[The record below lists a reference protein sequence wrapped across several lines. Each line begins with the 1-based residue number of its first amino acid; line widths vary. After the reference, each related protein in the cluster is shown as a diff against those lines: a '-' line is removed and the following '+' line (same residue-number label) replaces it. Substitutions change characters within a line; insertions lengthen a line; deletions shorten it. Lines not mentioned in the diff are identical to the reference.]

1 MHNIPQVPFGNS
13 DLSVTRL
20 ISGGNPLCANSHFT
34 PELNE
39 EMREYFTAEQTAEF
53 LLHCERQGINA
64 WQYDHTDK
72 VLEAIDIARGKGSGM
87 QLICLHAERGHDLP
101 LDEVMKSQPIAIVHH
116 GGVTDGLF
124 RAGKYE
130 QVRDFVK
137 KVKDAGALAG
147 VYETSDQ
154 GFPECIA
161 AFRSVGEKVGAQ
173 DLPVIRRQ
181 REAVIAAGIEKAV
194 LGWIDQIVKSES
206 AVLASNTS
214 SIPITQ
220 IAMAT
225 SRPHAV
231 VGMHF
236 FNPAT
241 IMPLVE
247 VISTVLTDDAT
258 ADSAAVF
265 AAATLGKT
273 VVRAGD
279 RAGFIVNKLLCP
291 YIFEAIR
298 MYEEGFATREDIDAA
313 MVAGAGYP
321 MGPLTLSDLIG
332 NDTMLAV
339 SESFMAEY
347 QDPRYAAPPLLRR
360 MVEAGH
366 LGRKSGKGFYDY
378 G

>member
-1 MHNIPQVPFGNS
+1 MSI
-13 DLSVTRL
+13 TRVG
-20 ISGGNPLCANSHFT
+20 IVGGGQMGGGIAELCA
-34 PELNE
+34 
-39 EMREYFTAEQTAEF
+39 
-53 LLHCERQGINA
+53 
-64 WQYDHTDK
+64 K
-72 VLEAIDIARGKGSGM
+72 
-87 QLICLHAERGHDLP
+87 
-101 LDEVMKSQPIAIVHH
+101 
-116 GGVTDGLF
+116 
-124 RAGKYE
+124 
-130 QVRDFVK
+130 
-137 KVKDAGALAG
+137 
-147 VYETSDQ
+147 
-154 GFPECIA
+154 
-161 AFRSVGEKVGAQ
+161 
-173 DLPVIRRQ
+173 
-181 REAVIAAGIEKAV
+181 AGIETVVVEINDDLVERSKAGINRSLDKAV
-194 LGWIDQIVKSES
+194 DRGKLDDNARTGALERLRFTTDLGLLSDRDLVVEAVVEDIDVKRDLFGRIDQIVASDT

-220 IAMAT
+220 IAVAT
-225 SRPHAV
+225 SRPQAV

-247 VISTVLTDDAT
+247 VISTVLTDEAMADA
-258 ADSAAVF
+258 AASF
-265 AAATLGKT
+265 AADTLGKT

-366 LGRKSGKGFYDY
+366 LGRKTGKGFYDY
-378 G
+378 A